1 LAERPCR
8 IPRLL
13 HVAQR
18 HRTDVPQCRAYASVG
33 GRRDTLLD
41 LRPDHIGID
50 AHCSKDLTRAVAQLH
65 NSGQDVLA
73 ADLIMPTQRVR
84 PPRRPPKNVL
94 SARRERNL
102 SVESLSRARA
112 QPPLN
117 QVPRWLERDA
127 QVREQTTGDPIL
139 TGQQPE

>member
-1 LAERPCR
+1 
-8 IPRLL
+8 
-13 HVAQR
+13 
-18 HRTDVPQCRAYASVG
+18 
-33 GRRDTLLD
+33 
-41 LRPDHIGID
+41 
-50 AHCSKDLTRAVAQLH
+50 
-65 NSGQDVLA
+65 
-73 ADLIMPTQRVR
+73 MPTQRVR